1 MRPGAGG
8 VAYEQARERAGQCA
22 NFAAART
29 GATSAL
35 SYEKGVVFNFFYK
48 GAGTFSAC
56 KKGGS
61 GFGLG
66 GQRGRH
72 HFEVAS
78 QSTLAHLHRSILS
91 RIHRLRFTDSRSL
104 FCASRQTSGA
114 KPSISRSFQNFP
126 QPAASA
132 VESWLESAWSQHT
145 GAALCP
151 CRDVRF
157 VRTARLDSPNFCLA
171 GERAR

>member
-8 VAYEQARERAGQCA
+8 VAVNRDGSERDLAPILQQHARVPRLHYHYKRGWFFTKALELSQHAKGRIRFRAWGTERAASLRG
-22 NFAAART
+22 
-29 GATSAL
+29 
-35 SYEKGVVFNFFYK
+35 GV
-48 GAGTFSAC
+48 A
-56 KKGGS
+56 
-61 GFGLG
+61 
-66 GQRGRH
+66 
-72 HFEVAS
+72 
-78 QSTLAHLHRSILS
+78 STLAHLHRSILS

-114 KPSISRSFQNFP
+114 KPSISRSFQNFH